1 MSEEIEYTLG
11 SGNIFADLGVKNA
24 QEALDK
30 SRLARSIRRQIQA
43 RGLTQAQAAK
53 LMGAT
58 QPKVSA
64 ILGGKLRD
72 FTLDRL
78 IRFNRALQCQVE
90 IVIHEPPSEHPPDE
104 EPPARPTD
112 GRAEDEKEL
121 LARATVKASE
131 PALRKIWDTPEEDET
146 WQDL

>member
-1 MSEEIEYTLG
+1 MSDEIEFTMG
-11 SGNIFADLGVKNA
+11 SGNVFADLGVKNA

-53 LMGAT
+53 LMGTT

-64 ILGGKLRD
+64 ILGGKLRE

-90 IVIHEPPSEHPPDE
+90 IVIHEPPSGHPPTE
-104 EPPARPTD
+104 ETSTPPAD
-112 GRAEDEKEL
+112 ERA
-121 LARATVKASE
+121 A
-131 PALRKIWDTPEEDET
+131 
-146 WQDL
+146 